1 MVWLVGDLGVSLIL
15 LIDNYDSFVQ
25 NLGRYFQ
32 RLGQDIFVV
41 RNDQITVEQIRK
53 MNPQAIV
60 ISPGPC
66 TPDTA
71 GISLE
76 VIRELGREYPI
87 LGVCLGHQAIG
98 QAYGGSVV
106 LAKEPVHGRSSFIE
120 HDGDGLF
127 KEIDGAF
134 QACRYHSLVVAEEGL
149 PENLQKTAWLG
160 DGTVMGIRHKEFP
173 VVGIQFHPESVLTNN
188 GFTILAQFLKLAGI
202 EVDMVVPSVTDECR
216 AGEAGPFETPN
227 RPATF

>member
-1 MVWLVGDLGVSLIL
+1 MIL

-32 RLGQDIFVV
+32 RLGQDTFVV
-41 RNDQITVEQIRK
+41 RNDQIDVDQIRK

-76 VIRELGREYPI
+76 VVRELGSDYPI
-87 LGVCLGHQAIG
+87 LGVCLGHQVIG

-106 LAKEPVHGRSSFIE
+106 LAEEPVHGRSSLIE
-120 HDGDGLF
+120 HDGEGLF
-127 KEIDGAF
+127 REIDGAF
-134 QACRYHSLVVAEEGL
+134 EACRYHSLVVSEESL
-149 PENLQKTAWLG
+149 PEKLQKTAWLV
-160 DGTVMGIRHKEFP
+160 DGTVMGIRHTEFL

-188 GFTILAQFLKLAGI
+188 GFRILAQFLSLAGI
-202 EVDMVVPSVTDECR
+202 EVDMDVPLVTDECR
-216 AGEAGPFETPN
+216 AGEADPFETSN
-227 RPATF
+227 

>member
-1 MVWLVGDLGVSLIL
+1 MIL

-32 RLGQDIFVV
+32 RLGQDTFVV
-41 RNDQITVEQIRK
+41 RNDQIDVDQIRK

-76 VIRELGREYPI
+76 VVRELGSDYPI
-87 LGVCLGHQAIG
+87 LGVCLGHQVIG

-106 LAKEPVHGRSSFIE
+106 LAEEPVHGRSSLIE
-120 HDGDGLF
+120 HDGEGLF
-127 KEIDGAF
+127 REIDGAF
-134 QACRYHSLVVAEEGL
+134 EACRYHSLVVSEESL
-149 PENLQKTAWLG
+149 PEKLQKTAWLV
-160 DGTVMGIRHKEFP
+160 DGTVMGIRHTEFL

-188 GFTILAQFLKLAGI
+188 GFRILAQFLSLAGI
-202 EVDMVVPSVTDECR
+202 EVDMDVPLVTDECR
-216 AGEAGPFETPN
+216 AGEADPFGTSN
-227 RPATF
+227 

>member
-1 MVWLVGDLGVSLIL
+1 LIL

-32 RLGQDIFVV
+32 RLGQDTFVV
-41 RNDQITVEQIRK
+41 RNDQIDVDQIRK

-76 VIRELGREYPI
+76 VVRELGSDYPI
-87 LGVCLGHQAIG
+87 LGVCLGHQVIG

-106 LAKEPVHGRSSFIE
+106 LAEEPVHGRSSLIE
-120 HDGDGLF
+120 HDGEGLF
-127 KEIDGAF
+127 REIDGAF
-134 QACRYHSLVVAEEGL
+134 EACRYHSLVVSEESL
-149 PENLQKTAWLG
+149 PEKLQKTAWLV
-160 DGTVMGIRHKEFP
+160 DGTVMGIRHTEFL

-188 GFTILAQFLKLAGI
+188 GFRILAQFLSLAGI
-202 EVDMVVPSVTDECR
+202 EVDMDVPLVTDECR
-216 AGEAGPFETPN
+216 AGEADPFETSN
-227 RPATF
+227 

>member
-1 MVWLVGDLGVSLIL
+1 MIL

-32 RLGQDIFVV
+32 RLGQDTFVV
-41 RNDQITVEQIRK
+41 RNDQIDVDQIRK

-76 VIRELGREYPI
+76 VVRELGSDYPI
-87 LGVCLGHQAIG
+87 LGVCLGHQVIG

-106 LAKEPVHGRSSFIE
+106 LAEEPVHGRSSLIE
-120 HDGDGLF
+120 HDGEGLF
-127 KEIDGAF
+127 REIDGAF
-134 QACRYHSLVVAEEGL
+134 EACRYHSLVVSEESL
-149 PENLQKTAWLG
+149 PEKLQKTAWLV
-160 DGTVMGIRHKEFP
+160 DGTVMGIRHTEFL
-173 VVGIQFHPESVLTNN
+173 VVGIQFHPESVLTNS
-188 GFTILAQFLKLAGI
+188 GFRILAQFLSLAGI
-202 EVDMVVPSVTDECR
+202 EVDMDVPLVTDECR
-216 AGEAGPFETPN
+216 AGEADPFETSN
-227 RPATF
+227 

>member
-1 MVWLVGDLGVSLIL
+1 MIL

-32 RLGQDIFVV
+32 RLGQDTFVV
-41 RNDQITVEQIRK
+41 RNDQIDVDQIRK

-76 VIRELGREYPI
+76 VVRELGSDYPI

-98 QAYGGSVV
+98 QAYGASVV
-106 LAKEPVHGRSSFIE
+106 LAEEPVHGRSSLIE
-120 HDGDGLF
+120 HDGEGLF
-127 KEIDGAF
+127 REIDGAF
-134 QACRYHSLVVAEEGL
+134 EACRYHSLVVSEESL
-149 PENLQKTAWLG
+149 PEKLQKTAWLV
-160 DGTVMGIRHKEFP
+160 DGTVMGIRHTEFP

-188 GFTILAQFLKLAGI
+188 GFRILAQFLNLAGI
-202 EVDMVVPSVTDECR
+202 EVDMDVPLVTDECR
-216 AGEAGPFETPN
+216 AGEADPFETSN
-227 RPATF
+227 